1 MPSLAPMVS
10 RLVYLYDASPID
22 VRDRRVLLEDQ
33 LRRAGVLEEWEVRA
47 TSSRNALLV
56 SLYADAA
63 QRRARASVTLIDL
76 RAETGDLEQ
85 IGFKV
90 CDRISRHPSL
100 RRATLPVIWSDV
112 HTAANLEYA
121 RGVGAVAVIDDEWVD
136 SGSDAR
142 LVDVLRWAWA
152 LPAERHANAR
162 ALRVFPKDSSSVEAE
177 DRERRERF
185 ERWFGYPPSDLELEF
200 ALLWGMA
207 EAVELKL
214 LLTSVTEADVARS
227 ERAAR
232 RRLERLQAAMA
243 PDVEALDNPETA
255 RAEIARR
262 FLAESAPPEP
272 PRFDELTWPKP
283 QHIADVISTHPE
295 LREWAFLVGE
305 EPALLDRFLALCEPP
320 LPHAGAGVRHEA
332 IEGALNKLACANE
345 TSLARVHESVH
356 RAVWAVEDAFCDWRE
371 HGEPLRAGLIA

>member
-1 MPSLAPMVS
+1 MVAC
-10 RLVYLYDASPID
+10 LVYLYDASPIN
-22 VRDRRVLLEDQ
+22 VRDRTVLLEDQ
-33 LRRAGVLEEWEVRA
+33 LRRAGVLDEWEVRA
-47 TSSRNALLV
+47 TPSRNALLV

-63 QRRARASVTLIDL
+63 QRPARASVTLIDL

-90 CDRISRHPSL
+90 CDRITRHPSL
-100 RRATLPVIWSDV
+100 RRATRPVIWSDV
-112 HTAANLEYA
+112 HTAANLQYA
-121 RGVGAVAVIDDEWVD
+121 RGVGAVGVIDDEWVD
-136 SGSDAR
+136 SGGDAR

-152 LPAERHANAR
+152 QSTEHHANAR
-162 ALRVFPKDSSSVEAE
+162 APRVFPKDSSSVEAE
-177 DRERRERF
+177 DRQRRERF

-207 EAVELKL
+207 KAVELKL
-214 LLTSVTEADVARS
+214 LLTSVTEAGLARS

-243 PDVEALDNPETA
+243 PDVEALDSPEIA

-283 QHIADVISTHPE
+283 QHIADVITAHPK

-305 EPALLDRFLALCEPP
+305 EPALLDRFLGLCEPP
-320 LPHAGAGVRHEA
+320 LPHAAAGVRYQA
-332 IEGALNKLACANE
+332 IESALKKLAQTNGAPF
-345 TSLARVHESVH
+345 ARVHESVH
-356 RAVWAVEDAFCDWRE
+356 RAMWAVEDAFCDWRDY
-371 HGEPLRAGLIA
+371 GEPLVLG

>member
-1 MPSLAPMVS
+1 MPSLAPVVS
-10 RLVYLYDASPID
+10 RLVYLYDASPIN
-22 VRDRRVLLEDQ
+22 VRDRRVLLADQ
-33 LRRAGVLEEWEVRA
+33 LRRAGVLDEWELRA
-47 TSSRNALLV
+47 TPSRNALLV

-63 QRRARASVTLIDL
+63 HRPARASVTLIDL

-90 CDRISRHPSL
+90 CDRITRHPSL
-100 RRATLPVIWSDV
+100 RRATRPVIWSDV
-112 HTAANLEYA
+112 HTAANLQYA

-136 SGSDAR
+136 SESDAP
-142 LVDVLRWAWA
+142 LVNVLRWAWA
-152 LPAERHANAR
+152 QPAERHATPR
-162 ALRVFPKDSSSVEAE
+162 PPRVFPKDSSSVEAE
-177 DRERRERF
+177 ERARRERF
-185 ERWFGYPPSDLELEF
+185 ERWFGYPPSDLDLEF

-214 LLTSVTEADVARS
+214 LLTSVAEAGLARS

-232 RRLERLQAAMA
+232 RRLEQLQAAMA

-283 QHIADVISTHPE
+283 QHIADLISARPE

-305 EPALLDRFLALCEPP
+305 EPALLDRFLDLYEPP
-320 LPHAGAGVRHEA
+320 LPHAVAGVRHQA
-332 IEGALNKLACANE
+332 IEDALTRLARANGA
-345 TSLARVHESVH
+345 TFARVHECVH
-356 RAVWAVEDAFCDWRE
+356 RAMWAVEDAFCDWRDY
-371 HGEPLRAGLIA
+371 GEPRVLG

>member
-1 MPSLAPMVS
+1 MLSLEPMVS
-10 RLVYLYDASPID
+10 RLVYLYDASRID

-33 LRRAGVLEEWEVRA
+33 LRRAGVLDEWEVRA
-47 TSSRNALLV
+47 TPSRNALLV

-63 QRRARASVTLIDL
+63 QRPARASVTLIDL

-90 CDRISRHPSL
+90 CDRITRHPSV
-100 RRATLPVIWSDV
+100 RRATRPVIWSDIP
-112 HTAANLEYA
+112 TAANLQYA

-136 SGSDAR
+136 GGSDAP

-152 LPAERHANAR
+152 EPAACRANAR
-162 ALRVFPKDSSSVEAE
+162 APRVFPKDSSSVEAE
-177 DRERRERF
+177 ERERRERF
-185 ERWFGYPPSDLELEF
+185 ERWFGYPPSDLDLEF

-207 EAVELKL
+207 EAVEFKL
-214 LLTSVTEADVARS
+214 LLTSVTEAGLARS

-232 RRLERLQAAMA
+232 RRLEQLQAAMA

-262 FLAESAPPEP
+262 FLAEWAPPEP

-283 QHIADVISTHPE
+283 QHIANVISTHPR

-305 EPALLDRFLALCEPP
+305 ESALLDRFLALYEPP
-320 LPHAGAGVRHEA
+320 PPHAGAGVRHEA
-332 IEGALNKLACANE
+332 IEGALKKLARANGA
-345 TSLARVHESVH
+345 TFARLHEPVH
-356 RAVWAVEDAFCDWRE
+356 RAMWAVEDAFCDWRDY
-371 HGEPLRAGLIA
+371 GEPLALG

>member
-1 MPSLAPMVS
+1 VVD
-10 RLVYLYDASPID
+10 RLVYLYDASPVD

-33 LRRAGVLEEWEVRA
+33 LRRVGELDEWEVRA
-47 TSSRNALLV
+47 TPSRNALLE

-63 QRRARASVTLIDL
+63 QRPARASVTLIDL

-90 CDRISRHPSL
+90 CDRITRHPSL
-100 RRATLPVIWSDV
+100 RRATRPVIWSDI
-112 HTAANLEYA
+112 HTAANLQYA
-121 RGVGAVAVIDDEWVD
+121 RGVGAMAVIDDEWVD
-136 SGSDAR
+136 SGSDPR

-152 LPAERHANAR
+152 QPTDRHAAVR
-162 ALRVFPKDSSSVEAE
+162 RPRVFPKDSSSVEAE
-177 DRERRERF
+177 ERERRERF
-185 ERWFGYPPSDLELEF
+185 ERWFGYPPTDVEF

-214 LLTSVTEADVARS
+214 LLSTVTEAGLARS

-232 RRLERLQAAMA
+232 RRLEQLQAAMA
-243 PDVEALDNPETA
+243 PEVEALDSPETA

-283 QHIADVISTHPE
+283 QHVADVMIAHPKV
-295 LREWAFLVGE
+295 REWAFLVGE
-305 EPALLDRFLALCEPP
+305 EPALLDGFLDLYEPP
-320 LPHAGAGVRHEA
+320 PPHAGAGVRYEA
-332 IEGALNKLACANE
+332 IEDALKR
-345 TSLARVHESVH
+345 LARAKGATFGRTHESVH
-356 RAVWAVEDAFCDWRE
+356 RGMCAVEDAFCDWRD
-371 HGEPLRAGLIA
+371 HGEPIVLG

>member
-1 MPSLAPMVS
+1 
-10 RLVYLYDASPID
+10 VYLYDASPIN

-33 LRRAGVLEEWEVRA
+33 LRRAGAGDDWEVCA
-47 TSSRNALLV
+47 TPSRNALLV

-63 QRRARASVTLIDL
+63 RRPARASVTLIDL

-90 CDRISRHPSL
+90 CDRITRHPSL
-100 RRATLPVIWSDV
+100 RRATRPVIWTDI
-112 HTAANLEYA
+112 HTAANLQYA

-136 SGSDAR
+136 SGSDAP

-152 LPAERHANAR
+152 EPTERHAADR
-162 ALRVFPKDSSSVEAE
+162 APRVFPEDSSSVDAE
-177 DRERRERF
+177 ERQRCERF
-185 ERWFGYPPSDLELEF
+185 ERWFEYPPSDLDF

-214 LLTSVTEADVARS
+214 LLTSVTNAGLARS

-232 RRLERLQAAMA
+232 RRLEQLQAAMA
-243 PDVEALDNPETA
+243 QDVEALDSPETA

-283 QHIADVISTHPE
+283 QHVADVVSAHPK
-295 LREWAFLVGE
+295 LRDWAFLVGE
-305 EPALLDRFLALCEPP
+305 DPALLDRFLDVYKSPP
-320 LPHAGAGVRHEA
+320 SHAGAGARHEA
-332 IEGALNKLACANE
+332 IENALDQ
-345 TSLARVHESVH
+345 LARADGATFARLHESVR
-356 RAVWAVEDAFCDWRE
+356 RAMSAVEDAFCDWRD
-371 HGEPLRAGLIA
+371 HGEPGVLG

>member
-1 MPSLAPMVS
+1 M
-10 RLVYLYDASPID
+10 YLYDASPID

-33 LRRAGVLEEWEVRA
+33 LRRAGVLDEWEVRA

-112 HTAANLEYA
+112 HTASNLQYA

-142 LVDVLRWAWA
+142 LVDVLQWAWA
-152 LPAERHANAR
+152 QPAERHANAR

-185 ERWFGYPPSDLELEF
+185 ERWFGYPPSDLDLEF

-214 LLTSVTEADVARS
+214 LLTSVTEAGVACS

-283 QHIADVISTHPE
+283 QHIADVISAHPE

-332 IEGALNKLACANE
+332 IEGALKKLARANE
-345 TSLARVHESVH
+345 TSLASVHESVH
-356 RAVWAVEDAFCDWRE
+356 RAVGRSRTRFVTGASTASRSCWADCVRGAR
-371 HGEPLRAGLIA
+371 PRLQIA

>member
-10 RLVYLYDASPID
+10 GLVYLYDASPID

-33 LRRAGVLEEWEVRA
+33 LRRAGVLDDWEVRA
-47 TSSRNALLV
+47 TPSRNALLT

-63 QRRARASVTLIDL
+63 QRPARLSVTLIDL

-90 CDRISRHPSL
+90 CDRITRHPSL
-100 RRATLPVIWSDV
+100 RRATRPVIWSDI
-112 HTAANLEYA
+112 HTAANLQYA
-121 RGVGAVAVIDDEWVD
+121 RGVGAAAVIDDEWVD
-136 SGSDAR
+136 SGRDVP

-152 LPAERHANAR
+152 QPTGRHVVAR
-162 ALRVFPKDSSSVEAE
+162 TPRVFPKDSSSVESE
-177 DRERRERF
+177 EQERRARF
-185 ERWFGYPPSDLELEF
+185 ERWFGYSPSDLEVEF

-214 LLTSVTEADVARS
+214 LLAAVTEAGLARS

-232 RRLERLQAAMA
+232 RRLEQLQAAMA
-243 PDVEALDNPETA
+243 PEVEALDSPDTA
-255 RAEIARR
+255 RAELARR

-272 PRFDELTWPKP
+272 PRLQELTWPKP
-283 QHIADVISTHPE
+283 DHVADVMSAHPN

-305 EPALLDRFLALCEPP
+305 EPALLDRFLKHYEPP
-320 LPHAGAGVRHEA
+320 LPHTGAGLRHEA
-332 IEGALNKLACANE
+332 IEDALKKVARANGAPF
-345 TSLARVHESVH
+345 ARVHESVR
-356 RAVWAVEDAFCDWRE
+356 RAMCAVEDAFCDWRDY
-371 HGEPLRAGLIA
+371 GEPIALG

>member
-1 MPSLAPMVS
+1 MVS

-22 VRDRRVLLEDQ
+22 VRDRRLLLADQ
-33 LRRAGVLEEWEVRA
+33 LRRAGVRHEWEVRA
-47 TSSRNALLV
+47 TPSRNALLL

-63 QRRARASVTLIDL
+63 QRPARASVTLIDL

-90 CDRISRHPSL
+90 CDRITRHPSL
-100 RRATLPVIWSDV
+100 RRATRPVIWSDI
-112 HTAANLEYA
+112 HTAANLQYA

-136 SGSDAR
+136 SERDAP
-142 LVDVLRWAWA
+142 LVEVLRWSWA
-152 LPAERHANAR
+152 QPAERHANHR
-162 ALRVFPKDSSSVEAE
+162 APRVFPKDSSSVEAE
-177 DRERRERF
+177 ERHRRERF
-185 ERWFGYPPSDLELEF
+185 ERWFSYPPSDLDLEF

-214 LLTSVTEADVARS
+214 LLTSVTEAGLARS

-232 RRLERLQAAMA
+232 RRLEQLQAAMA
-243 PDVEALDNPETA
+243 PDVEALDSPETA

-283 QHIADVISTHPE
+283 QRIADVIGAHPK

-305 EPALLDRFLALCEPP
+305 EPALLDRFLDLYEPP
-320 LPHAGAGVRHEA
+320 RPHAGAAVRREA
-332 IEGALNKLACANE
+332 IEDALTKLARANRA
-345 TSLARVHESVH
+345 TFARVHESVH
-356 RAVWAVEDAFCDWRE
+356 RAIWAVEDAFATGVTT
-371 HGEPLRAGLIA
+371 GEPRLLG